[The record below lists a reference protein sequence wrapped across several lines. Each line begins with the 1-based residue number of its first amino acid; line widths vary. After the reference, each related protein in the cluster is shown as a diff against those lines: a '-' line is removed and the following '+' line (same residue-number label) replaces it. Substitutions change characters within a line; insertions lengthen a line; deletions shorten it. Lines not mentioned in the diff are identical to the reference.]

1 MHPDLITVIIAD
13 DHAVVRAG
21 LRAVLSRA
29 PDMQIVGEASGG
41 REAVA
46 LAERLHPVVA
56 VMDLDMPDMD
66 GASATREILSK
77 ELATRV
83 LVLTM
88 HAEDEYLSPT
98 LQAGASGYLA
108 KNAAD
113 RELVD
118 AVRTVAYGD
127 TYLQPSATRALVKHM
142 TKRAAMASEE
152 KKFQLLS
159 DREQTVLRLVAHGYS
174 GPEIGDRLSISPKT
188 VETYKQRINEK
199 LGFSHRAEYI
209 QFAVK
214 LGFFEP

>member
-1 MHPDLITVIIAD
+1 MHPDLITVTIAD

-29 PDMQIVGEASGG
+29 PDMQVVGEASGG

-46 LAERLHPVVA
+46 MAERLRPVVA

-66 GASATREILSK
+66 GATATREIVAKALP
-77 ELATRV
+77 TRV

-98 LQAGASGYLA
+98 LQAGAAGYLA

-142 TKRAAMASEE
+142 TRRAAMASEE
-152 KKFQLLS
+152 KRFQLLS
-159 DREQTVLRLVAHGYS
+159 EREQTVLRLVAHGYS
-174 GPEIGDRLSISPKT
+174 GPEIGDRLAISPKT

-199 LGFSHRAEYI
+199 LGFTHRAEYI